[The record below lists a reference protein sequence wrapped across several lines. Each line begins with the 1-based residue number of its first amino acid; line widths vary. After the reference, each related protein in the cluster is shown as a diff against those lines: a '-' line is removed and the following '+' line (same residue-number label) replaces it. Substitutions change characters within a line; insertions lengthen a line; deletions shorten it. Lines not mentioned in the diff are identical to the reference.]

1 MLLHG
6 RGTRF
11 LAVLRESEVEG
22 MVVREAVYGVGQW
35 VAVATEGKTDRRL
48 GEKGLKPIGFVCL

>member
-22 MVVREAVYGVGQW
+22 MVVREAVYGVGQ
-35 VAVATEGKTDRRL
+35 
-48 GEKGLKPIGFVCL
+48 